1 MRIAATCA
9 YLGMLWLARQLGL
22 HWYGALL
29 ERVQL
34 EMCVCRATGVSEG
47 SSHLVRVRVRD
58 RDRVRARVKV
68 RVRARVR
75 VRVRAR
81 ARAIRRASP

>member
-47 SSHLVRVRVRD
+47 SSHLVRVRVRVRD
-58 RDRVRARVKV
+58 RDRVRVRVKG
-68 RVRARVR
+68 
-75 VRVRAR
+75 
-81 ARAIRRASP
+81 